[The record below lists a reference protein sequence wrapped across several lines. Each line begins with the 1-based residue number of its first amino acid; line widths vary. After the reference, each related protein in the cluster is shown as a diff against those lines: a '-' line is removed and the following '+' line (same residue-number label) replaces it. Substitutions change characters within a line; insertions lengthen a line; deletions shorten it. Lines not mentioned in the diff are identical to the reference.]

1 MPKITAKELQKE
13 LKALTGVDVEIVE
26 DENEV
31 DFDRNSFYQAIDNQR
46 RVVLEPAIA
55 EKVKKEVSG
64 IAGRRLR
71 KYLEEHT
78 GISKKT
84 LEEIE
89 DDAEAIAAAVK
100 FNNEKWDGSAKEM
113 NKKLEE
119 IARQKDK
126 EREEAL
132 LPLQQEV
139 EKWQRAYKGRDIVA
153 KIQKEL
159 GKIKIPDGADR
170 GYLAKKAYEE
180 AMSLYDLDV
189 DEADPEKV
197 NVLQKGTKFAAT
209 NKQGNNPFDWQ
220 EFLTGF
226 VRPIYGNA
234 LDDNRDVDTRT
245 ALEAAK
251 QKYNAAAQGK
261 AYTPANN
268 NKKPQS
274 LEDLNRIRAEKMQK
288 VIEQQG
294 G

>member
-46 RVVLEPAIA
+46 RVVLEPGIA

-159 GKIKIPDGADR
+159 GRIKIPETADR
-170 GYLAKKAYEE
+170 HYLAKSAYEK
-180 AMSLYDLDV
+180 ALLAYDLDV
-189 DEADPEKV
+189 DEADQEKV

-220 EFLTGF
+220 EFLTDFIKPLGYA
-226 VRPIYGNA
+226 IS
-234 LDDNRDVDTRT
+234 DNRDEDTRT

-261 AYTPANN
+261 QYTPAGN

-288 VIEQQG
+288 AIEQQG

>member
-46 RVVLEPAIA
+46 RVVLEPGIA

-139 EKWQRAYKGRDIVA
+139 EKWHRAYKGRDIVA

-159 GKIKIPDGADR
+159 GRIKIPETADR
-170 GYLAKKAYEE
+170 HYLAKSAYEK
-180 AMSLYDLDV
+180 ALAAYDLDV
-189 DEADPEKV
+189 DEADQEKV

-220 EFLTGF
+220 EFLTDFIKPLGYA
-226 VRPIYGNA
+226 IS
-234 LDDNRDVDTRT
+234 DNRDEDTRT

-261 AYTPANN
+261 QYTPANN

>member
-1 MPKITAKELQKE
+1 
-13 LKALTGVDVEIVE
+13 
-26 DENEV
+26 
-31 DFDRNSFYQAIDNQR
+31 
-46 RVVLEPAIA
+46 
-55 EKVKKEVSG
+55 
-64 IAGRRLR
+64 
-71 KYLEEHT
+71 
-78 GISKKT
+78 
-84 LEEIE
+84 
-89 DDAEAIAAAVK
+89 
-100 FNNEKWDGSAKEM
+100 
-113 NKKLEE
+113 
-119 IARQKDK
+119 
-126 EREEAL
+126 
-132 LPLQQEV
+132 
-139 EKWQRAYKGRDIVA
+139 
-153 KIQKEL
+153 
-159 GKIKIPDGADR
+159 
-170 GYLAKKAYEE
+170 
-180 AMSLYDLDV
+180 MSLYDLDV

-261 AYTPANN
+261 EYTPSNN

>member
-31 DFDRNSFYQAIDNQR
+31 DFDRNSFYHAIDNQR
-46 RVVLEPAIA
+46 RVVLEPGIA

-139 EKWQRAYKGRDIVA
+139 DKWQRAYKGRDIVA

-159 GKIKIPDGADR
+159 GRIKIPETADR
-170 GYLAKKAYEE
+170 HYLAKSAYEK
-180 AMSLYDLDV
+180 ALAAYDLDV
-189 DEADPEKV
+189 DEADQEKV

-220 EFLTGF
+220 EFLTDFIKPLGYA
-226 VRPIYGNA
+226 IS
-234 LDDNRDVDTRT
+234 DNRDEDTRT

-261 AYTPANN
+261 QYTPAGN

>member
-46 RVVLEPAIA
+46 RVVLEPGIA

-139 EKWQRAYKGRDIVA
+139 DKWQRAYKGRDIVA

-159 GKIKIPDGADR
+159 GRIKIPETADR
-170 GYLAKKAYEE
+170 HYLAKSAYEK
-180 AMSLYDLDV
+180 ALAAYDLDV
-189 DEADPEKV
+189 DEADQEKV

-220 EFLTGF
+220 EFLTDFIKPLGYA
-226 VRPIYGNA
+226 IS
-234 LDDNRDVDTRT
+234 DNRDEDTRT

>member
-46 RVVLEPAIA
+46 RVVLEPGIA

-159 GKIKIPDGADR
+159 GRIKIPETADR
-170 GYLAKKAYEE
+170 HYLAKSAYEK
-180 AMSLYDLDV
+180 ALAAYDLDV
-189 DEADPEKV
+189 DEADQEKV

-220 EFLTGF
+220 EFLTDFIKPLGYA
-226 VRPIYGNA
+226 IS
-234 LDDNRDVDTRT
+234 DNRDEDTRT